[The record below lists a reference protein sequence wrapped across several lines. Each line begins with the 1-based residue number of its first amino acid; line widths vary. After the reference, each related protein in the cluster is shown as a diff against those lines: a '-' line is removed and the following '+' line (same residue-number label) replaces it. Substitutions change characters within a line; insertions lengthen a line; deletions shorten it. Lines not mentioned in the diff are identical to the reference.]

1 MIHQLIFAH
10 PRPGMTEA
18 VFQHYWV
25 NFHAVYYASNIPQI
39 KRYMVDTRIP
49 FGLEPVDPLFSGVAE
64 IWLNNEA
71 EQIASL
77 QSREFVGG
85 ARLDEPNWAAFWRT
99 VGLDTETHVLRAG
112 PPLARDSHFVK
123 LLILT
128 KRRAGMPLT
137 EFRQQMLET
146 HGVKVQDIPGLRRY
160 WQCHVRDSF
169 YAIGESVLDSVSLLW
184 FDNVEE
190 LEKATK
196 SAPYQQEFTP
206 ESATL
211 FEPKYIHTMAT
222 QENWIIGPKFRE

>member
-10 PRPGMTEA
+10 PRPGMSEA
-18 VFQHYWV
+18 VFQNYWV
-25 NFHAVYYASNIPQI
+25 NFHAIYYASNIPQI
-39 KRYMVDTRIP
+39 KRYLVDTRIP
-49 FGLEPVDPLFSGVAE
+49 FGPEPEDPLFSGVAE
-64 IWLNNEA
+64 IWLRNEA
-71 EQIASL
+71 EQLASL

-99 VGLDTETHVLRAG
+99 VGLDTNTQILLEG
-112 PPLARDSHFVK
+112 PPLARDTKLVK

-128 KRRAGMPLT
+128 KRKAGMPLE
-137 EFRQQMLET
+137 EFRQLLLGSHGET
-146 HGVKVQDIPGLRRY
+146 VKKIPGLRRY

-169 YAIGESVLDSVSLLW
+169 YAVGEALLDAVSLLW
-184 FDNVEE
+184 FDDIKA
-190 LEKATK
+190 LEQATQ

-222 QENWIIGPKFRE
+222 QENWIIGPEFRD

>member
-25 NFHAVYYASNIPQI
+25 HFHGVYYASNIPQI
-39 KRYMVDTRIP
+39 KRYIVNTRIP
-49 FGLEPVDPLFSGVAE
+49 FGTESDNPLFSGVAE
-64 IWLNNEA
+64 IWLKNEE
-71 EQIASL
+71 EQLASL

-99 VGLDTETHVLRAG
+99 IALDTNTHVLIEG
-112 PPLARDSHFVK
+112 PPLARESQLVK

-128 KRRAGMPLT
+128 KRRAGMPLA
-137 EFRQQMLET
+137 EFREQMLKN

-190 LEKATK
+190 LDQATQSSLYK
-196 SAPYQQEFTP
+196 QEFTP
-206 ESATL
+206 DSATL

-222 QENWIIGPKFRE
+222 RENWIIGPQFRD